1 MAKEKAK
8 ILLVEDDI
16 PLRDM
21 YETRLKYEGYQIETA
36 SDGEEAL
43 AKAVKEKPDLILLDI
58 MMPKVSGFDVLDIL
72 KNTESTKEIPVIIIT
87 VLEQESNK
95 VKGLVSGAEDYII
108 KSQTMPQDVIVKI
121 NEVLKKHKKI

>member
-1 MAKEKAK
+1 MTEKAK
-8 ILLVEDDI
+8 ILIVEDDI

-21 YETRLKYEGYQIETA
+21 YKTRLKYEGYEVSVA

-43 AKAVKEKPDLILLDI
+43 EKAVKEQPDVILLDI

-72 KNTESTKEIPVIIIT
+72 KNTKTTRNIPVIIMT

-95 VKGLVSGAEDYII
+95 VKGLVAGAEDYLI
-108 KSQTMPQDVIVKI
+108 KSQSMPQDVINKI
-121 NEVLKKHKKI
+121 KEVLKKYQKG